1 MVDVLVV
8 GADGLIG
15 SALMERLPQQGLT
28 VRGTSRRHECTP
40 ELYLDLADEPA
51 TWQLPAVIKSAVIC
65 AGIVNV
71 VGCERQPQATRKINV
86 ERTCLLID
94 QLQRRGAKVLYLSS
108 NIVFSGDTPRVAAD
122 CLPDPRCEYGRQKVA
137 VERYLE
143 DRDCGFQVLRLG
155 KVVEGAMEI
164 ASHWAE
170 TAAEGGV
177 VTPFADFYFSPVP
190 LSLVTSV
197 IAGLLDKKLQGIFHL
212 TARDEV
218 SYLQLAN
225 HWAERHPEVVVKATR
240 ADSIPELNFF
250 SRQYAALDCN
260 VLVEAQGIELPLSAS
275 MLDEMVSD

>member
-51 TWQLPAVIKSAVIC
+51 TWQLPEVIKSAVIC

-164 ASHWAE
+164 VSNWAE
-170 TAAEGGV
+170 TAAESGV
-177 VTPFADFYFSPVP
+177 VTPFADFYFSPVQ

-197 IAGLLDKKLQGIFHL
+197 IAGLLDKKQQGIFHL

-240 ADSIPELNFF
+240 RIVFQS
-250 SRQYAALDCN
+250 
-260 VLVEAQGIELPLSAS
+260 
-275 MLDEMVSD
+275 